1 YFRVC
6 EALGLNGEQ
15 GVIIPKRNQRH
26 LVLDDS
32 VVQAVNQGL
41 FKIIAI
47 DHVLEGIA
55 CLTDTEAG
63 VQELDGTYTGN
74 TLMAKAQTVLASY
87 RQTLERN
94 QARMAYLQQA
104 EALPGRES

>member
-1 YFRVC
+1 M
-6 EALGLNGEQ
+6 
-15 GVIIPKRNQRH
+15 IPKRNQRH

-32 VVQAVNQGL
+32 VVQAVADGM

-55 CLTDTEAG
+55 CLTGMEAG
-63 VQELDGTYTGN
+63 EQAADGTYAGDN
-74 TLMAKAQTVLASY
+74 LMARAQAVLASY

-94 QARMAYLQQA
+94 QARLADVQQQ
-104 EALPGRES
+104 EAGLHPTAGNH